1 MTEPELRALAARD
14 AEQKRVETMLRD
26 LASLGS
32 ECCAIFSSEAATAV
46 ALIDAEREKVRVLR
60 EALWKAAVRLEILTG
75 RMRGCHAE
83 TGRHE
88 LMDEAEMFCAEA
100 RAALNGWCP
109 PNTDRA
115 LATTE
120 TKP

>member
-1 MTEPELRALAARD
+1 MNRPLTPEEEATMRGCDEQDFASDSEPMRLW
-14 AEQKRVETMLRD
+14 
-26 LASLGS
+26 
-32 ECCAIFSSEAATAV
+32 AT
-46 ALIDAEREKVRVLR
+46 LDAEREKVRVLR

-120 TKP
+120 PKP